1 MSETQRQDA
10 SVYCERDMDAP
21 ELLSAA
27 GGTACVL
34 SVRCPDKPTPN
45 EDAAAIV
52 PVGDDAAVLL
62 VADGLGGAAAGEQA
76 SRLAI
81 ETLRDEILTA
91 AASGTQVRTA
101 IIDGIE
107 RANAAVKELGVGAAT
122 TLAAVEISGRTIRPY
137 HVGDSII
144 LVAGGRGKIKLQT
157 ISHSPVAYGVEAGL
171 IDQIEAMYHEDRH
184 LVSNFVG
191 MAEMRIDIGPPL
203 ELAARDTLLIAS
215 DGLVDNLHL
224 NEIIDTI
231 RKGRLDRVTA
241 QLASGS
247 RQRMLHSEN
256 GQPSKPDDLTLIAF
270 RVAAKTPVEPASRR

>member
-1 MSETQRQDA
+1 MTNGQRQDA
-10 SVYCERDMDAP
+10 SVYLERDMEAP
-21 ELLSAA
+21 EIVAAA

-34 SVRCPDKPTPN
+34 SMRCPDKPTPN
-45 EDAAAIV
+45 EDAAAIIPYGV
-52 PVGDDAAVLL
+52 DAAVLI
-62 VADGLGGAAAGEQA
+62 VADGLGGASQGEKA

-81 ETLRDEILTA
+81 ESLRREIA
-91 AASGTQVRTA
+91 AAAENGLQLRTA

-157 ISHSPVAYGVEAGL
+157 VSHSPVAYGVEAGL
-171 IDQIEAMYHEDRH
+171 IDQSEAMHHEDRH

-191 MAEMRIDIGPPL
+191 TAEMRIDIGPPL
-203 ELAARDTLLIAS
+203 ELSARDTLLIAS

-224 NEIIDTI
+224 AEIIDRI
-231 RKGRLDRVTA
+231 RKGPLELSTA
-241 QLASGS
+241 QLAAGS
-247 RQRMLHSEN
+247 RERMLQQQD

-270 RVAAKTPVEPASRR
+270 RCR